1 MYHFPSYLFVYR
13 QAIPQFYIW
22 FIYFSRDEWFHD
34 LFWLRVEDWKKI
46 LSYGVC
52 CHNIFFNPQLM
63 IRNCFFSFFSP
74 FLWYE
79 SANSARRNAY
89 LLNSK
94 ILKSCMNEFFSHK
107 WSKWRAMTYFIK
119 RIFKRHLQSYVVLL
133 IGDFMNDKCYIN
145 SWVWDLLK
153 SILNHNFWD
162 NSYKCGSSLIVF

>member
-1 MYHFPSYLFVYR
+1 MEV
-13 QAIPQFYIW
+13 IPQFYIW
-22 FIYFSRDEWFHD
+22 FIYFPWDVWFHS
-34 LFWLRVEDWKKI
+34 LFDQELRIGKKYWVMVFVVI
-46 LSYGVC
+46 
-52 CHNIFFNPQLM
+52 IFFFNPQLM
-63 IRNCFFSFFSP
+63 IRNYFFSFFSP

-119 RIFKRHLQSYVVLL
+119 RIFKRHSQSYVVLL